1 MLFVIFIDNTWTAR
15 RLHIILNSSLFLFAG
30 GECSREIEEMVH
42 GREQK
47 AAGLKGKS
55 LNRKW
60 TFVGSPKKY
69 LKGIETQWHTN
80 IPSQF
85 SPSQERNEGTL
96 AYPENVFTSSNQERN
111 PLLAVAN
118 IE

>member
-1 MLFVIFIDNTWTAR
+1 MLLGTLVQTIVLLFITLRTDWEKQVSWLTVCLVLYSYLAMLFVIFIDNTWTAR
-15 RLHIILNSSLFLFAG
+15 RFHIILNSSLFLFAG

-60 TFVGSPKKY
+60 TFVGSPK
-69 LKGIETQWHTN
+69 N
-80 IPSQF
+80 I
-85 SPSQERNEGTL
+85 
-96 AYPENVFTSSNQERN
+96 
-111 PLLAVAN
+111 
-118 IE
+118 

>member
-85 SPSQERNEGTL
+85 SHLKNEMREL
-96 AYPENVFTSSNQERN
+96 
-111 PLLAVAN
+111 
-118 IE
+118 